1 MSVAVWHF
9 LICLE
14 NILLWTENVEI
25 FFFFNTIQN
34 LYHILFQLPTVSN
47 KEIGPFLY
55 QNLIHHS
62 SQLHGDNKGVYKTS
76 LYNNYRNLIE
86 CTCLLL
92 CGTYVKNNYKE
103 TKNNLSRLCLNR
115 LYLKI

>member
-1 MSVAVWHF
+1 MTLSYMLGKHTTLNRECW
-9 LICLE
+9 
-14 NILLWTENVEI
+14 NIL
-25 FFFFNTIQN
+25 FFFNTIQN
-34 LYHILFQLPTVSN
+34 LNHILFQLPTVSN

-92 CGTYVKNNYKE
+92 CVTYVKKN
-103 TKNNLSRLCLNR
+103 TKKP
-115 LYLKI
+115 KIIWADYVEIDCIWI